1 MAITLGALRTIV
13 RRDLRDSGATQTW
26 SNDEL
31 NDMIK
36 WGTQEV
42 SRIRPQEI
50 YETASYTAPAVGAFF
65 TINTLTLDSVYRVD
79 AYNAGG
85 KLLLTVPYSISTD
98 ANGGWDF
105 INGML
110 HMPQYF
116 VLPNNCTLRVFG
128 YKHYTQPTTD
138 ASSIELDDD
147 ATNAVRAWVAKE
159 AMFMLI
165 SDRVR
170 FQQWAVASGASDTNS
185 IQLAQLYSAADR
197 RWERIS
203 RAVRR
208 VRKTPGA

>member
-1 MAITLGALRTIV
+1 MAIILSALRTLV
-13 RRDLRDSGATQTW
+13 RRDLRDSGATPTW
-26 SNDEL
+26 STDEL

-42 SRIRPQEI
+42 SRVRPQET
-50 YETASYTAPAVGAFF
+50 YETTSYTAPAVGAFF
-65 TINTLTLDSVYRVD
+65 TIDTLALDAVYRVD
-79 AYNAGG
+79 AYNSAG
-85 KLLLTVPYSISTD
+85 KLLLTVPFSQVSE

-105 INGML
+105 IDGKL

-147 ATNAVRAWVAKE
+147 GVNGVRAWVQKE

-197 RWERIS
+197 RWDQMSKAIRRI
-203 RAVRR
+203 
-208 VRKTPGA
+208 RKTP

>member
-1 MAITLGALRTIV
+1 MPITLSALRTIV
-13 RRDLRDSGATQTW
+13 RRDLRDSGATPTW
-26 SNDEL
+26 STDEL

-36 WGTQEV
+36 WGVQEV
-42 SRIRPQEI
+42 SRVRPQET

-65 TINTLTLDSVYRVD
+65 TIDTLTLDAVYRVD
-79 AYNAGG
+79 AYNSGG
-85 KLLLTVPYSISTD
+85 KLLLTVPFSQVSE

-105 INGML
+105 IDGKL

-128 YKHYTQPTTD
+128 YKHYTQPTSD
-138 ASSIELDDD
+138 SSTIELDDD

-185 IQLAQLYSAADR
+185 IQLAQLYSAAQR
-197 RWERIS
+197 RWEQMSKAIRRI
-203 RAVRR
+203 
-208 VRKTPGA
+208 RKTP

>member
-1 MAITLGALRTIV
+1 MAIILSALRTLV
-13 RRDLRDSGATQTW
+13 RRDLRDSGATPTW
-26 SNDEL
+26 STDEI

-42 SRIRPQEI
+42 SRVRPQET
-50 YETASYTAPAVGAFF
+50 YETATYTAPAVGAFF
-65 TINTLTLDSVYRVD
+65 TIDTLTLDSVYRVD
-79 AYNAGG
+79 AYNSAG
-85 KLLLTVPYSISTD
+85 KLLLTVPYSITTE

-105 INGML
+105 IDGKL

-128 YKHYTQPTTD
+128 YKHYTQPTID
-138 ASSIELDDD
+138 SSSIELDDD
-147 ATNAVRAWVAKE
+147 GINAVRAWAAKE

-185 IQLAQLYSAADR
+185 IQLAQLYSAAER
-197 RWERIS
+197 RWDKLIRSI
-203 RAVRR
+203 RR

>member
-1 MAITLGALRTIV
+1 MAITLSALRTLV
-13 RRDLRDSGATQTW
+13 RRDLRDSGATPTW
-26 SNDEL
+26 STDEL

-42 SRIRPQEI
+42 SRIRPQET

-65 TINTLTLDSVYRVD
+65 TIDTLTLDAVYRVD
-79 AYNAGG
+79 AYNSAG
-85 KLLLTVPYSISTD
+85 KLLLTVPFSQVTE

-105 INGML
+105 IDGKL

-128 YKHYTQPTTD
+128 YKHYTQPTID
-138 ASSIELDDD
+138 SSSIELDDD
-147 ATNAVRAWVAKE
+147 GVNAVRAWVQKE

-197 RWERIS
+197 RWDQMSKAIRRI
-203 RAVRR
+203 
-208 VRKTPGA
+208 RKTP

>member
-1 MAITLGALRTIV
+1 MAIILSALRTIV
-13 RRDLRDSGATQTW
+13 RRDLRDTGATKTW
-26 SNDEL
+26 SDDEV

-42 SRIRPQEI
+42 SRIRPQET
-50 YETASYTAPAVGAFF
+50 YEEIAYTAPAIGAFF
-65 TINTLTLDSVYRVD
+65 TINLTLDTVYRVD
-79 AYNAGG
+79 VYKSSKYIAGI
-85 KLLLTVPYSISTD
+85 PFSQDAS

-105 INGML
+105 LNGKL
-110 HMPQYF
+110 HMPPYY
-116 VLPNNCTLRVFG
+116 VMPDGCTLRVFG

-147 ATNAVRAWVAKE
+147 ATNAVRAWVQKE

-170 FQQWAVASGASDTNS
+170 FQQWQVAAGASDTNS

-197 RWERIS
+197 RWNSIS
-203 RAVRR
+203 KAVRR
-208 VRKTPGA
+208 VRKNP

>member
-1 MAITLGALRTIV
+1 MAITLSALRTIV
-13 RRDLRDSGATQTW
+13 RRDLRDSGATPTW
-26 SNDEL
+26 STDEL

-36 WGTQEV
+36 WGVQEV
-42 SRIRPQEI
+42 SRVRPQET

-65 TINTLTLDSVYRVD
+65 TIDTLTLDSVYRVD
-79 AYNAGG
+79 AYNSGG
-85 KLLLTVPYSISTD
+85 KLLLTVPFSQVSE

-105 INGML
+105 IDGKL

-128 YKHYTQPTTD
+128 YKHYTQPTSD

-147 ATNAVRAWVAKE
+147 ATNAVRAWVQKE

-170 FQQWAVASGASDTNS
+170 YQQWAVASGASDTNS
-185 IQLAQLYSAADR
+185 IQLAQLYSAAQR
-197 RWERIS
+197 RWEQMSKAI
-203 RAVRR
+203 RR
-208 VRKTPGA
+208 VRKTP

>member
-1 MAITLGALRTIV
+1 MPITLSALRTIV
-13 RRDLRDSGATQTW
+13 RRDLRDSGATPTW
-26 SNDEL
+26 STDEL

-36 WGTQEV
+36 WGVQEV
-42 SRIRPQEI
+42 SRVRPQET

-65 TINTLTLDSVYRVD
+65 TIDTLTLDAVYRVD
-79 AYNAGG
+79 AYNSGG
-85 KLLLTVPYSISTD
+85 KLLLTVPFSHVTE

-105 INGML
+105 IDGKL

-128 YKHYTQPTTD
+128 YKHYTQPTSD
-138 ASSIELDDD
+138 SSTIELDDD

-185 IQLAQLYSAADR
+185 IQLAQLYSAAQR
-197 RWERIS
+197 RWEQMSKAI
-203 RAVRR
+203 RR
-208 VRKTPGA
+208 VRKTP

>member
-1 MAITLGALRTIV
+1 MAITLSALRTLV
-13 RRDLRDSGATQTW
+13 RRDLRDSGATPTW
-26 SNDEL
+26 STDEI

-42 SRIRPQEI
+42 SRVRPQET

-65 TINTLTLDSVYRVD
+65 TIDTLTLDAVYRVD
-79 AYNAGG
+79 AYNSAG
-85 KLLLTVPYSISTD
+85 KLLLTVPFSQVSE

-105 INGML
+105 IDGKL

-147 ATNAVRAWVAKE
+147 ATNAVRAWVQKE

-170 FQQWAVASGASDTNS
+170 FQQWQVASGASDTNS
-185 IQLAQLYSAADR
+185 IQLAQLYNAADR
-197 RWERIS
+197 RWTSIS
-203 RAVRR
+203 KAVRR
-208 VRKTPGA
+208 VRKTP

>member
-1 MAITLGALRTIV
+1 MAITLSSLRTIV
-13 RRDLRDSGATQTW
+13 RRDLRDSGATPTW
-26 SNDEL
+26 STDEL

-36 WGTQEV
+36 WGVQEV
-42 SRIRPQEI
+42 SRVRPQET

-65 TINTLTLDSVYRVD
+65 TIDTLTLDAVYRVD
-79 AYNAGG
+79 AYNSGG
-85 KLLLTVPYSISTD
+85 KLLLTVPFSQVTE

-105 INGML
+105 IDGKL

-185 IQLAQLYSAADR
+185 IQLAQLYSAAQR
-197 RWERIS
+197 RWDQMSKAI
-203 RAVRR
+203 RR
-208 VRKTPGA
+208 VRKTP

>member
-1 MAITLGALRTIV
+1 MAITLSALRTIV
-13 RRDLRDSGATQTW
+13 RRDLRDSGATPTW
-26 SNDEL
+26 STDEL

-36 WGTQEV
+36 WGVQEV
-42 SRIRPQEI
+42 SRVRPQET

-65 TINTLTLDSVYRVD
+65 TIDTLTLDSVYRVD
-79 AYNAGG
+79 AYNSGG
-85 KLLLTVPYSISTD
+85 KLLLTVPFSQVSE

-105 INGML
+105 IDGKL

-128 YKHYTQPTTD
+128 YKHYTQPTSD

-147 ATNAVRAWVAKE
+147 ATNAVRAWVQKE

-170 FQQWAVASGASDTNS
+170 YQQWAVASGASDTNS
-185 IQLAQLYSAADR
+185 IQLAQLYSAAQR
-197 RWERIS
+197 RWEQICK
-203 RAVRR
+203 AIRR
-208 VRKTPGA
+208 VRKTP

>member
-1 MAITLGALRTIV
+1 MAITLSALRTLV
-13 RRDLRDSGATQTW
+13 RRDLRDSGATPTW
-26 SNDEL
+26 STDEL

-42 SRIRPQEI
+42 SRVRPQET

-65 TINTLTLDSVYRVD
+65 TIDTLTLDAVYRVD
-79 AYNAGG
+79 AYNSAG
-85 KLLLTVPYSISTD
+85 KLLLTVPFSQVSE

-105 INGML
+105 IDGKL

-128 YKHYTQPTTD
+128 YKHYTQPTID
-138 ASSIELDDD
+138 SSSIELDDD
-147 ATNAVRAWVAKE
+147 GVNAVRAWVQKE

-197 RWERIS
+197 RWDQMAKAIRRI
-203 RAVRR
+203 
-208 VRKTPGA
+208 RKTP

>member
-1 MAITLGALRTIV
+1 MPITLSALRTIV
-13 RRDLRDSGATQTW
+13 RRDLRDSGATPTW

-36 WGTQEV
+36 WGVQEV
-42 SRIRPQEI
+42 SRVRPQET

-65 TINTLTLDSVYRVD
+65 TIDTLTLDSVYRVD
-79 AYNAGG
+79 AYNSAG
-85 KLLLTVPYSISTD
+85 KLLLTVPFSQTTD

-105 INGML
+105 IDGKL

-128 YKHYTQPTTD
+128 YKHYTQPTID

-147 ATNAVRAWVAKE
+147 ATNAVRAWVQKE

-170 FQQWAVASGASDTNS
+170 YQQWAVASGASDTNS
-185 IQLAQLYSAADR
+185 IQLAQLYSAANR
-197 RWERIS
+197 RWEQMSKAI
-203 RAVRR
+203 RR
-208 VRKTPGA
+208 VRKTP